1 MREARY
7 RESIF
12 MFFEDVLNLVFAL
25 QLPFIMLLAAMFN
38 LYCFLECQNNY

>member
-12 MFFEDVLNLVFAL
+12 MFFEDVLNLVFAS
-25 QLPFIMLLAAMFN
+25 AASFHN
-38 LYCFLECQNNY
+38 VASSHV